1 MALMMNWVERMD
13 NPGIIDDDS
22 EDMISTTLIRA
33 GAKAKRAG
41 I

>member
-22 EDMISTTLIRA
+22 EDNDYPQHYGT
-33 GAKAKRAG
+33 
-41 I
+41 